1 MSAFLLRRLSTLPL
15 VLLGVS
21 IAVFAM
27 VRLAPGGPA
36 ELLLPQGANEA
47 ELVELRR
54 ALGLDEPVWIQYLIW
69 MGDLLRG
76 DLGRS
81 VFTNRQVVGE
91 LLPRFL
97 ASAELAL
104 LSMTIATLI
113 GVVLG
118 VIAASNRNSWID
130 RATMLLS
137 LVGISTPVFWLGYLL
152 ILMFAVNLGWL
163 PASGRGTLTQ
173 LVLPSVTLGLAAA
186 ANIARITRSS
196 MLEVL
201 SDDYI
206 RTARGKGVRER
217 TILRRHALQNALIPV
232 VTVMGLQFGA
242 LLGGAVL
249 TETVFAWPGA
259 GKLMV
264 DAILARDYPIVQG
277 AVLVFAVAFTVVNIL
292 IDLTYAYLDPRIR
305 YT

>member
-1 MSAFLLRRLSTLPL
+1 VSAFLLRRLSTLPL